1 MRPGADSLAMSIETM
16 RNARFVAFAATM
28 FVAAASI
35 ADQAAPTPGQ
45 GAAAPAAAS
54 ASLPLISPQ
63 ALLERQAKKDPSL
76 FVLDVRTP
84 KEFAEGHVPGA
95 VNVPHDQVASQLAAI
110 PKDRDVVLYCRSG
123 RRTELAGEVLRANGY
138 TKLEHLQGDMQA
150 WLKDGRPVEGGDAT
164 GSAKSP

>member
-1 MRPGADSLAMSIETM
+1 MRT
-16 RNARFVAFAATM
+16 ARFVAFAATM
-28 FVAAASI
+28 LTAAASI
-35 ADQAAPTPGQ
+35 ADQAGPTPSQ
-45 GAAAPAAAS
+45 PASAPAAAAS

-84 KEFAEGHVPGA
+84 KEFAAGHVPGA
-95 VNVPHDQVASQLAAI
+95 VNVPYDQVASQLAQI
-110 PKDRDVVLYCRSG
+110 PKDKDVVLYCRSG
-123 RRTELAGEVLRANGY
+123 RRTGLAAEVLEANGY

-164 GSAKSP
+164 GAAKSP